1 MNRWIN
7 DLSMIIWIDRCFICL
22 SSSSSSSPSYI
33 YYHHHHYLYISS
45 SDNFGYSLCKVGH
58 FYSSNARATTEDGDN
73 VNIDDLLVGAPGNSL
88 MAGANPFE

>member
-1 MNRWIN
+1 MLYLEV
-7 DLSMIIWIDRCFICL
+7 DLLLIHL
-22 SSSSSSSPSYI
+22 SSSSSSI

-58 FYSSNARATTEDGDN
+58 FYSSNARTIAEDGDN

-88 MAGANPFE
+88 MAGAKTFQ